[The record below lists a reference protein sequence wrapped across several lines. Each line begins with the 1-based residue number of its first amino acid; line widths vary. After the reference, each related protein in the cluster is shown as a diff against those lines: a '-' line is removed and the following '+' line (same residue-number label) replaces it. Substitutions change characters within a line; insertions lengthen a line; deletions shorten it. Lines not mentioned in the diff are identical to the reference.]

1 MAFFIKP
8 PVTTALKLCA
18 FPGGNRWLTTM
29 IIDIVDQMAAV
40 ITPVSQHMTS
50 FNIYLFSNGMAHV
63 ISFRCPSLIIRRTG
77 LPYEST
83 MAWILVL
90 APPRLWPIS
99 VGGPF
104 FCTSAVLMRLDNG
117 TIHGKFLQLSIKA
130 QDTEDI
136 IQDAILS
143 ICGSGCKQSPMG
155 HNALAGRAMEHHC
168 ERSTP
173 FR

>member
-1 MAFFIKP
+1 
-8 PVTTALKLCA
+8 
-18 FPGGNRWLTTM
+18 
-29 IIDIVDQMAAV
+29 
-40 ITPVSQHMTS
+40 
-50 FNIYLFSNGMAHV
+50 MAHV

-90 APPRLWPIS
+90 APPRLLPIS
-99 VGGPF
+99 VGGP
-104 FCTSAVLMRLDNG
+104 L
-117 TIHGKFLQLSIKA
+117 FLHQHCADAPGQWNHPWKVPPA
-130 QDTEDI
+130 QH
-136 IQDAILS
+136 QGSGHRRYYPGCHPLF